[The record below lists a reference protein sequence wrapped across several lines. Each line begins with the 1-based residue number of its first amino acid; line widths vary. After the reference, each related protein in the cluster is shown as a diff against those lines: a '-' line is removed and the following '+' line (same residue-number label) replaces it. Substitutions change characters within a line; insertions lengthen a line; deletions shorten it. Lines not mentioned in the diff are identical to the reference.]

1 VTATPIESIGG
12 ETGSPAVT
20 LPPTNTPNDSGN
32 GSTPLFA
39 LMICLVFGSL
49 GLLAVQ
55 AQRKAVR
62 R

>member
-1 VTATPIESIGG
+1 VPTRA
-12 ETGSPAVT
+12 AT
-20 LPPTNTPNDSGN
+20 LPPTNTPGGSSGS

-39 LMICLVFGSL
+39 LLICLMLGSL